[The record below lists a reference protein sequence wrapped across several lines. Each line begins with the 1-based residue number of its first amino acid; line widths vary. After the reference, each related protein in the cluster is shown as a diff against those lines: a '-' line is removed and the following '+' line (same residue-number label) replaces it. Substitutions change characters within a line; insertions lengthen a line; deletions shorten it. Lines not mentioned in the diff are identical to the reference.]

1 MDISVEDIL
10 AKLDQLPEKHR
21 AAISVALSRY
31 NKAKLVETAKSD
43 FLTFVK
49 HAWPPFI
56 QGPHHTI
63 MGNKFNEI
71 ANGKLRRLIINIAP
85 RHGKSELTSWLL
97 PAWLLGQDSSRK
109 LIAAT
114 HTTEF

>member
-43 FLTFVK
+43 FLTF
-49 HAWPPFI
+49 F
-56 QGPHHTI
+56 
-63 MGNKFNEI
+63 
-71 ANGKLRRLIINIAP
+71 
-85 RHGKSELTSWLL
+85 
-97 PAWLLGQDSSRK
+97 
-109 LIAAT
+109 
-114 HTTEF
+114 